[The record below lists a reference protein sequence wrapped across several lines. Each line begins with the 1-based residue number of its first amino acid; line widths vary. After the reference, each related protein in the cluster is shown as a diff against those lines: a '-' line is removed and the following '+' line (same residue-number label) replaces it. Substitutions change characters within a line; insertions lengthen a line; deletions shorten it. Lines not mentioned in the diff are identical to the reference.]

1 MFVARFPTR
10 LYHTRSR
17 APTHDS
23 EFGRE
28 TLSRW
33 REPYGMRARLVEN
46 EIIEGSSY
54 RYTMVLPTADVDA
67 ARRSVLES

>member
-1 MFVARFPTR
+1 VGVSPGTLLVVLFSSQGR
-10 LYHTRSR
+10 
-17 APTHDS
+17 DS

-46 EIIEGSSY
+46 EIMEGSSY
-54 RYTMVLPTADVDA
+54 RYTMALPTADVDA